1 MYIHEAVRAANDK
14 AKRKPFIRRLSWPN
28 TTSPC
33 KGYKIRITDAPSG
46 CIAYSF
52 DLPPEKWVPRAEDL
66 AADDWEP
73 CL

>member
-1 MYIHEAVRAANDK
+1 MYIHEAVQAARSK
-14 AKRKPFIRRLSWPN
+14 ESRKPFIRRKCWPYDPIRN
-28 TTSPC
+28 T
-33 KGYKIRITDAPSG
+33 GYKVRATVAPSG
-46 CIAYSF
+46 CIVYSF